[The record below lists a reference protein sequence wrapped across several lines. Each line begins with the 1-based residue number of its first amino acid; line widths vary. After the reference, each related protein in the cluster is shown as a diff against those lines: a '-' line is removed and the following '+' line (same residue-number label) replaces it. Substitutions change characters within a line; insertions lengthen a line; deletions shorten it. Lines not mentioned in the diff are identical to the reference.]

1 MQQSLKPPKLESIIA
16 LILVGIFVYR
26 RFFIQQ
32 GQKVDKDETREDQ
45 INDFG
50 KILKNFLCVIVNTFD
65 EWFQT
70 FLGLS

>member
-1 MQQSLKPPKLESIIA
+1 MQQSSKPSKLESIIA

-26 RFFIQQ
+26 RFFAQR
-32 GQKVDKDETREDQ
+32 GQKVDKDETRDQ
-45 INDFG
+45 IKDFG

-70 FLGLS
+70 FLG